1 LRDSTRRVGGA
12 LAAAFL
18 ASILAAAMVVPT
30 LALTTT
36 NANPSVTVPTGI
48 PTSVGI
54 NYAWSGTTPAD
65 TLAPTTTFAI
75 DIPGGY
81 AWTVA
86 PTFTPAP
93 AGTITFSGPVA
104 SNGGLTQTWTLAT
117 FTASGS
123 WTLTLAGG
131 TIATTNTSG
140 TAPVN
145 LRVGA
150 AAAVQ
155 IASVTA
161 SGAPAGSLVPVLI
174 SPTTV
179 PANGTSTI
187 RILFGAVVATC
198 ATHTSFT
205 VSTTAGAFTATT
217 LPGVIIPVGGST
229 SVAVACAN
237 FPTTNG
243 ATLTLTSPKAAGSGT
258 VAVVLSP
265 VGGGSV
271 TDSSTTVTFT
281 APTKAGGGNG
291 GRDQDRGMGRGARK
305 TGLYAAGTTAAC
317 ATAAAVPAAGTKT
330 FGFAVLKTTGHGKLN
345 VTVALKG
352 AVPNATFSV
361 TVNQG
366 GTCSTAFT
374 IRTNRAGN
382 GAGHLHLALVPG
394 AKSFWVTATG
404 GSATYV
410 TKAVTLAIKSKGND
424 ATSNANKGN
433 AKGKGNDDD

>member
-1 LRDSTRRVGGA
+1 LRDSTRRAGGA

-48 PTSVGI
+48 ATSVGI
-54 NYAWSGTTPAD
+54 NYTWSGTTPAD
-65 TLAPTTTFAI
+65 TLAIGTTFAI
-75 DIPGGY
+75 DTPAGY

-93 AGTITFSGPVA
+93 AGMITFSGPVA

-131 TIATTNTSG
+131 TIATSNTSG
-140 TAPVN
+140 TSPIN

-150 AAAVQ
+150 AAPVQ
-155 IASVTA
+155 IASLTA
-161 SGAPAGSLVPVLI
+161 SGATAGSLVPVLI

-217 LPGVIIPVGGST
+217 LPGVTIPVGGST
-229 SVAVACAN
+229 SVTVACAS
-237 FPTTNG
+237 FGTTNG

-258 VAVVLSP
+258 VSVVLSP
-265 VGGGSV
+265 VGGGPV
-271 TDSSTTVTFT
+271 ADSSTTVTFT
-281 APTKAGGGNG
+281 TPTKGGGGNG
-291 GRDQDRGMGRGARK
+291 GRDLDRGMGRGARK
-305 TGLYAAGTTAAC
+305 TGLYAAGSTTATC

-345 VTVALKG
+345 GTVALKG
-352 AVPNATFSV
+352 AAPNTTFSV

-366 GTCSTAFT
+366 GTCSTPFT

-410 TKAVTLAIKSKGND
+410 TKAVTLTTKG
-424 ATSNANKGN
+424 KGSDNNSN
-433 AKGKGNDDD
+433 AKGKGH